1 VPNENRYELIFK
13 RLNKMEIK
21 EAIQVLKDHNEWRR
35 GEDETLQMTDPKKL
49 GIAIDTVVNE
59 FENLF
64 ISGVVFNE
72 AKKYKETLENLQ
84 QDEKGKYYFGKA
96 KESEMELCNHV
107 GSVTRDGRGE
117 YCKKCGKIW

>member
-1 VPNENRYELIFK
+1 
-13 RLNKMEIK
+13 MEIK
-21 EAIQVLKDHNEWRR
+21 EAIQVLKDHNVWRR
-35 GEDETLQMTDPKKL
+35 FDDENSESPEMTDPKKL
-49 GIAIDTVVNE
+49 GIAIDTVVNK

-72 AKKYKETLENLQ
+72 AKEYEETLENLQ
-84 QDEKGKYYFGKA
+84 QDEKGEYYFGKA
-96 KESEMELCNHV
+96 KISEMKLCNHV